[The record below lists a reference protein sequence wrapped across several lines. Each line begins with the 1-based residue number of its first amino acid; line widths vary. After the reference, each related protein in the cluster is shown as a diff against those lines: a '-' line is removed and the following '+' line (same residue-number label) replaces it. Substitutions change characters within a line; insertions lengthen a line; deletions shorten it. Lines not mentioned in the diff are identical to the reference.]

1 MYIPP
6 AFLETRLEVMHGLI
20 RTHPLAWLFSA
31 GAGGLAAT
39 PIPFLVYPGEGENG
53 TLRGHMARGNPQ
65 WQDLGAECLVV
76 FQGEHGYVTPS
87 WYPSKPDTHKV
98 VPTWNYVTVQ
108 AWGRPAVIEDPAW
121 LRRLLDALTGALEQ
135 SRPLP
140 WSPAEAPD
148 DYLAAM
154 IKMVVGLEIPIDR
167 IEGKWKMSQNR
178 EDRDRAGVIQGLG
191 AADDPHRNPA
201 MADLVAERWPER
213 KPE

>member
-20 RTHPLAWLFSA
+20 RTHPLGWLFSA

-39 PIPFLVYPGEGENG
+39 PIPFLVYPGEGESG

-76 FQGEHGYVTPS
+76 FQGEQGYVTPS

-121 LRRLLDALTGALEQ
+121 LRRLLVELTGAQEQ

-140 WSPAEAPD
+140 WSPDDAPD

-154 IKMVVGLEIPIDR
+154 IKMVVGLEIPIAR
-167 IEGKWKMSQNR
+167 IEGKWKLSQNR